1 MVQVR
6 ILGVARDSLGQH
18 IVLLKP
24 VGAEPGEGIVLPI
37 WIGAQEATSV
47 FIAVEGAQA
56 PRPLSHDL
64 MKAMLEAVGA
74 EVERVDVTRIED
86 GTFFA
91 ELSLRTHL
99 GRRVLDARPS
109 DAVAL
114 ASRVAAPIWVSDDVL
129 AAAGIAD
136 DFPDEDEDED
146 AVAVDISATEG
157 GAPTEEAK
165 LAEFKAFLDEV
176 EPEDFER

>member
-24 VGAEPGEGIVLPI
+24 VGTEPGDGIVLPI

-64 MKAMLEAVGA
+64 MKAMLDAVGA
-74 EVERVDVTRIED
+74 EVERVEVTRIED

-114 ASRVAAPIWVSDDVL
+114 ASRVAAPIWVADDVL

-136 DFPDEDEDED
+136 DFPDEEVQVDGDDRD
-146 AVAVDISATEG
+146 APG
-157 GAPTEEAK
+157 EEAK

>member
-24 VGAEPGEGIVLPI
+24 VGMEAGEGIVLPI

-64 MKAMLEAVGA
+64 MKAMLDAVGA

-99 GRRVLDARPS
+99 GRRILDARPS

-114 ASRVAAPIWVSDDVL
+114 ASRVAAPIWVADEVL
-129 AAAGIAD
+129 AVAGIAD
-136 DFPDEDEDED
+136 DFPDDDDVQIGVDEGE
-146 AVAVDISATEG
+146 T
-157 GAPTEEAK
+157 PTEETK

-176 EPEDFER
+176 EPEDFEH

>member
-24 VGAEPGEGIVLPI
+24 VGTDPGEGVVLPI

-114 ASRVAAPIWVSDDVL
+114 ASRVAAPIWVGDDVL
-129 AAAGIAD
+129 AAAGIPD
-136 DFPDEDEDED
+136 DFPDEDD
-146 AVAVDISATEG
+146 VDISVDDG
-157 GAPTEEAK
+157 DAPTEEAK